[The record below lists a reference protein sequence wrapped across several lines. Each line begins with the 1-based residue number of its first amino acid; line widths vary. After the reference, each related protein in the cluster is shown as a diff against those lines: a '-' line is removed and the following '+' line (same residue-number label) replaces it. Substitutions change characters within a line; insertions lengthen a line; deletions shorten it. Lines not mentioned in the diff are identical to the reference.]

1 MPKNIRIFYYNNMDI
16 YIYIYHGKS
25 SLSKTCFNHHT
36 PKILLH
42 GCIKYQATYYKE
54 RSKQF
59 VFAIIKFAI
68 ASKAMRCI
76 FDI

>member
-1 MPKNIRIFYYNNMDI
+1 MPKNIRIFYFNIMDI
-16 YIYIYHGKS
+16 YIYITVNQALARHV
-25 SLSKTCFNHHT
+25 LII
-36 PKILLH
+36 ILLEFYYMVVSN
-42 GCIKYQATYYKE
+42 IKQTYYKE

-59 VFAIIKFAI
+59 VFAMIKFAI

>member
-1 MPKNIRIFYYNNMDI
+1 MFVSNI
-16 YIYIYHGKS
+16 K
-25 SLSKTCFNHHT
+25 
-36 PKILLH
+36 
-42 GCIKYQATYYKE
+42 QADYKE

-59 VFAIIKFAI
+59 VFAMIKFAI